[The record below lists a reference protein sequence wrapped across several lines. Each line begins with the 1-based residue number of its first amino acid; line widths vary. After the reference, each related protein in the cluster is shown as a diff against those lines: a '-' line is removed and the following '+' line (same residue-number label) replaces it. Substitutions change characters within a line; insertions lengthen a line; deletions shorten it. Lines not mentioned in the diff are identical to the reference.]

1 MNPLVSVCIPTFN
14 GELFIKET
22 IECVLNQTYQ
32 PIEVIIS
39 DDNSGDQ
46 TLAIAEE
53 MLTGSGIAFKIWQH
67 DRLGLGQNWN
77 YCLSKAQGKYIK
89 FLLQDD
95 RIYPQC
101 IKELVQIFESNPHRR
116 IGMTFC
122 LREVKYSDD
131 ARLEPIYHNLTEG
144 WTKLETINYGYNLL
158 NDPLLLAP
166 PLNKIGEPTN
176 TLILRS
182 VFDRVGNFDANLQQ
196 LIDLDMWLRIMG
208 HYQIGFTPQV
218 LAEFRVHRGQF
229 SQINSNSGNA
239 WLDSWRL
246 FFKMLG
252 HPDYNFLP
260 GKVKQSVV
268 RLCLERMTEVT
279 AELYQLRTD
288 NHHLNQEIMTLG
300 QKNADLGKE
309 VETIGKQLQEAH
321 DRLLEAQSAFL
332 SLAET
337 ETKLQDISQEL
348 EKVYGLYRSSV
359 EQVQSL
365 SSQMTEI
372 NQNLRQTQD
381 SLAESNSLVASQQA
395 TIDYL
400 SRTLQERQELHDRLI
415 QENEAIRIDRDQKV
429 EELNQTNIALE
440 NALTRIK
447 AMESSKFWQLR
458 TQWISFKQ
466 RLGLS
471 TE

>member
-22 IECVLNQTYQ
+22 IECILNQTYQ

-53 MLTGSGIAFKIWQH
+53 MLTGSGLPFQIWRH

-77 YCLSKAQGKYIK
+77 YCVSKAQGKYIK

-101 IKELVQIFESNPHRR
+101 IKELVQIFESNPHRK

-122 LREVKYSDD
+122 LREIKYSDD

-182 VFDRVGNFDANLQQ
+182 VFDRVGNFDADLQQ

-260 GKVKQSVV
+260 GKVKQSLA
-268 RLCLERMTEVT
+268 RLCLEGMTEVT
-279 AELYQLRTD
+279 AELYQLRTE

-309 VETIGKQLQEAH
+309 VETIGKQ
-321 DRLLEAQSAFL
+321 
-332 SLAET
+332 
-337 ETKLQDISQEL
+337 LQDISQEL

-381 SLAESNSLVASQQA
+381 NLAQSNSLVASQQA

-400 SRTLQERQELHDRLI
+400 SQTLQETEERLTK
-415 QENEAIRIDRDQKV
+415 ENEAIRIDRDQKL
-429 EELNQTNIALE
+429 EELSQTNIALE